1 MPVLSN
7 KWSLRHSIGILA
19 FVLIVTAAATALPLI
34 AFERL
39 CTFAT
44 KTSAVAFKG
53 FSITPDFESL
63 DCSVVALAPGQA
75 LDITEK
81 IALEGFDRLESS
93 EQFLIATVSIN
104 DDPNLLEWME
114 SSSDDFIHM
123 RTWKSLYGD
132 LSSEELLQYAA
143 SQMTSSKDRATLAAL
158 NYLGLQVAKSTGVG
172 FSNIQPDTP
181 ASSVLRVGDVITAV
195 DDQPVTTAQSLIE
208 AMEGRESGTTVVL
221 TLRRYELD
229 ENEPD
234 EIDGK
239 DGKTSE
245 AETETTGDNNSSA
258 TEADTGDFTER
269 QEKIVLSPHPDHGQ
283 GIIGIS
289 GLHEILDRRS
299 LPFGIDIDVGSIG
312 GPSAG
317 LLFTLVLIDFLT
329 PGKLAGDLAVAATG
343 TISIDGTVGPV
354 GSIQQKTIAARD
366 WGADLFIVPDD
377 LQAEA
382 LLVAGSMPVI
392 GISTLEEAI
401 QTLGQQGGDIDDLK
415 LPASLHKQMS
425 EE

>member
-1 MPVLSN
+1 M
-7 KWSLRHSIGILA
+7 
-19 FVLIVTAAATALPLI
+19 IVTTAATALPLI
-34 AFERL
+34 AFKQI

-53 FSITPDFESL
+53 FSITPNFESL

-81 IALEGFDRLESS
+81 ITLEGFDRLESS
-93 EQFLIATVSIN
+93 EQFLIATVSVN

-132 LSSEELLQYAA
+132 LSSEGLLEYAA

-172 FSNIQPDTP
+172 FSDILPDTS
-181 ASSVLRVGDVITAV
+181 ASSSLRVGDVITAV
-195 DDQPVTTAQSLIE
+195 DDQPITTVQSLIE
-208 AMEGRESGTTVVL
+208 AMEGRKSGTTVVL

-234 EIDGK
+234 EINGN

-245 AETETTGDNNSSA
+245 AETTGNNGDDDSSA
-258 TEADTGDFTER
+258 TKAGTGDFTER
-269 QEKIVLSPHPDHGQ
+269 QEKIVLSPHPDPDHDQ
-283 GIIGIS
+283 GLIGIS
-289 GLHEILDRRS
+289 GLHEILDRKS
-299 LPFGIDIDVGSIG
+299 LPFEIDIDIGSIG

-317 LLFTLVLIDFLT
+317 LLFALAVIDVVT
-329 PGKLAGDLAVAATG
+329 PGRLAGDLAVAATG
-343 TISIDGTVGPV
+343 TISIDSTVGPV
-354 GSIQQKTIAARD
+354 GSIKQKTVAARD
-366 WGADLFIVPDD
+366 WGADIFIVPDD
-377 LQAEA
+377 LRAEA
-382 LLVAGSMPVI
+382 LLAAGSMPVI
-392 GISTLEEAI
+392 GVSTLEEAI
-401 QTLGQQGGDIDDLK
+401 QALGRQGGDIDDLK
-415 LPASLHKQMS
+415 LPASLHEQMS
-425 EE
+425 QE

>member
-7 KWSLRHSIGILA
+7 KWSLRHTMGILA
-19 FVLIVTAAATALPLI
+19 FVLIVATAATALPLI
-34 AFERL
+34 AFKQL
-39 CTFAT
+39 CAFAT

-53 FSITPDFESL
+53 FSITPNFESL

-75 LDITEK
+75 LDITDK
-81 IALEGFDRLESS
+81 ITLEGFDRLESS
-93 EQFLIATVSIN
+93 EQLLIATVSIN

-114 SSSDDFIHM
+114 SSSDDFTHM

-143 SQMTSSKDRATLAAL
+143 SQMTSSQDRATLAAL

-172 FSNIQPDTP
+172 FSNILPDTP
-181 ASSVLRVGDVITAV
+181 ASGVLRVGDVIIAV
-195 DDQPVTTAQSLIE
+195 DDQPITTVQSLIE
-208 AMEGRESGTTVVL
+208 AMEGRKSGTTVVL

-229 ENEPD
+229 GNA
-234 EIDGK
+234 
-239 DGKTSE
+239 SE
-245 AETETTGDNNSSA
+245 AETTGNNDSSA

-269 QEKIVLSPHPDHGQ
+269 KERIVLSPHPDHGQ
-283 GIIGIS
+283 GFIGIS
-289 GLHEILDRRS
+289 GLHEILDRKS
-299 LPFGIDIDVGSIG
+299 LPFEIDIDIGSIG

-317 LLFTLVLIDFLT
+317 LLFTLALIDFLT
-329 PGKLAGDLAVAATG
+329 PGRLAGDLVVAATG

-366 WGADLFIVPDD
+366 WGADIFIVPDD

-382 LLVAGSMPVI
+382 LLAAGSMPVI

-401 QTLGQQGGDIDDLK
+401 QALGQQGGDIDDLK
-415 LPASLHKQMS
+415 LSASLHKQMS
-425 EE
+425 QE